1 VSLPRGAT
9 RAFLDALTPAQRRGA
24 TAEAL
29 ELRLE
34 AVVMRARAR
43 WPKVNASVAGY
54 LAHLA
59 SKLEGAGVESA
70 VAKVKTDDLWV
81 AYACAQGDASALEQL
96 SAAVEDDLHKALA
109 PFRLDSGAR
118 DEVLQRLQERLFVSH
133 TKGPPRIH
141 GYAGTGPLP
150 GWICA
155 AAVRLAI
162 DLTKEANVPVNR
174 PDDEEVADRL
184 EDPSDLEM
192 SVIKRKYQQEFR
204 AAFQIA
210 FRALSAEER
219 NLIRF
224 NFIDGL
230 NIEQIGAMQRVHR
243 STVARRIARIRQE
256 LFDGTK
262 AALRDKFHL
271 TSSELNSLLRLVK
284 SDFDVSIHEALKE
297 PRSTRPR

>member
-1 VSLPRGAT
+1 VSLPRGAA
-9 RAFLDALTPAQRRGA
+9 RAFFDALSPVQRRGTSAESVESRLA
-24 TAEAL
+24 T
-29 ELRLE
+29 
-34 AVVMRARAR
+34 VVKHARAR
-43 WPKVNASVAGY
+43 WPKLEVPVADY
-54 LAHLA
+54 LAHVA
-59 SKLEGAGVESA
+59 SKLEGSA
-70 VAKVKTDDLWV
+70 VEAALERAKTDDLWV
-81 AYACAQGDASALEQL
+81 AYGCARGDATAVKLLIAE
-96 SAAVEDDLHKALA
+96 VEDDLHKALA

-118 DEVLQRLQERLFVSH
+118 DEVVQRLQERLFVSH
-133 TKGPPRIH
+133 SKGPPRIA

-162 DLTKEANVPVNR
+162 DLTKEANAPVNR
-174 PDDEEVADRL
+174 PDDEEVADKL

-192 SVIKRKYQQEFR
+192 SVIKQKYQKEFR

-262 AALRDKFHL
+262 AALRDKFRL
-271 TSSELNSLLRLVK
+271 STSELNSLLRLVK
-284 SDFDVSIHEALKE
+284 SDFDVSIQEALRE
-297 PRSTRPR
+297 PRTSGR